1 MMKTIDLNADI
12 GEIEGDA
19 GRSLDADILSVVTS
33 CNIACGGHAG
43 DEASMR
49 KTLSLAKKLG
59 VKAGVHPSYPD
70 RENFGRVSMAVSPE
84 ALRASLRQQVQMFM
98 TIAEDEGVSITH
110 LKPHGALYNDAA
122 KDKDLATVISDVAA
136 ERGISMI
143 VGLPGSKVRDAAI
156 THNLQFC
163 AEGFADRAY
172 EDDGSLRARA
182 KNGAVLDSAN
192 EQARQ
197 ALELV
202 SGNVTAFS
210 GEHIQLDVQT
220 ICLHGDTPGA
230 FEAAKAIRAVLE
242 STGVSIGSD

>member
-1 MMKTIDLNADI
+1 MTKTIDLNADI
-12 GEIEGDA
+12 GELEGDS

-43 DEASMR
+43 DEESMR
-49 KTLSLAKKLG
+49 KTLRLAKRLG

-70 RENFGRVSMAVSPE
+70 RENFGRVSMAISPE
-84 ALRASLRQQVQMFM
+84 ALRASLKQQVQMFM
-98 TIAEDEGVSITH
+98 EIAEDEAVSITH

-122 KDKDLATVISDVAA
+122 KDEGFAAVIAGVAA
-136 ERGISMI
+136 ERGIATI

-172 EDDGSLRARA
+172 ENDGSLRARA
-182 KNGAVLDSAN
+182 RNGAVLHNPD

-210 GEHIQLDVQT
+210 GDHIHLEVQT

-230 FEAAKAIRAVLE
+230 FEAAKAIRAALE
-242 STGVSIGSD
+242 ATGVSIGSD

>member
-1 MMKTIDLNADI
+1 MTKTIDLNADI
-12 GEIEGDA
+12 GELVGDA

-43 DEASMR
+43 DEESMR
-49 KTLSLAKKLG
+49 KTLRMAKRLG

-84 ALRASLRQQVQMFM
+84 ELRGTLRQQVQMFM
-98 TIAEDEGVSITH
+98 KIAEDEAVSITH

-122 KDKDLATVISDVAA
+122 KDEDLAAVIAGVAA
-136 ERGISMI
+136 ERGISTI
-143 VGLPGSKVRDAAI
+143 VGLPGSKVRDAAV

-182 KNGAVLDSAN
+182 KNGAVLDNAN

-210 GEHIQLDVQT
+210 GKPVSIEVHT

-230 FEAAKAIRAVLE
+230 FEAAKAIREALE
-242 STGVSIGSD
+242 ATGVSIGSD

>member
-1 MMKTIDLNADI
+1 MKTIDLNADI

>member
-1 MMKTIDLNADI
+1 MTKTIDLNADI
-12 GEIEGDA
+12 GELEGDA
-19 GRSLDADILSVVTS
+19 GRSLDAHILSVVTS

-43 DEASMR
+43 DEESMR
-49 KTLSLAKKLG
+49 KTLRLAKRLG

-84 ALRASLRQQVQMFM
+84 ELRGTLRQQVQMFM
-98 TIAEDEGVSITH
+98 KIAEDEGMPIAH
-110 LKPHGALYNDAA
+110 LKPHGALYNDSA
-122 KDKDLATVISDVAA
+122 KDEDLAAVIAGVAA
-136 ERGISMI
+136 EHGISTI
-143 VGLPGSKVRDAAI
+143 VGLPGSKVRDAAT

-172 EDDGSLRARA
+172 EDDGSLRART
-182 KNGAVLDSAN
+182 KNGAVLDNAN

-210 GEHIQLDVQT
+210 GEHISLEVQT

-230 FEAAKAIRAVLE
+230 FEAANAIRAALE
-242 STGVSIGSD
+242 ATGVSIGSD

>member
-1 MMKTIDLNADI
+1 MTKTIDLNADI
-12 GEIEGDA
+12 GELEGDS

-49 KTLSLAKKLG
+49 KTLRLAKQLG
-59 VKAGVHPSYPD
+59 IKAGVHPSYPD
-70 RENFGRVSMAVSPE
+70 RENFGRVSMVISTE
-84 ALRASLRQQVQMFM
+84 ALRASLRQQAQMFM
-98 TIAEDEGVSITH
+98 KIAEEEGVLIAH

-122 KDKDLATVISDVAA
+122 KDQDLAAMIAGVAA
-136 ERGISMI
+136 ERGISTI
-143 VGLPGSKVRDAAI
+143 VGLPGSKVRNAAI

-172 EDDGSLRARA
+172 EDDGSLRART
-182 KNGAVLDSAN
+182 KNGAVLHNAD
-192 EQARQ
+192 EQAKQ
-197 ALELV
+197 VLELV

-210 GEHIQLDVQT
+210 GEHIHLEVQT

-230 FEAAKAIRAVLE
+230 FEAAKAIRAALE
-242 STGVSIGSD
+242 ATGVSIGSD

>member
-1 MMKTIDLNADI
+1 MTKTIDLNADI
-12 GEIEGDA
+12 GELEGDS
-19 GRSLDADILSVVTS
+19 GRSLDADILRVVTS

-49 KTLSLAKKLG
+49 KTLRLAKQLG

-70 RENFGRVSMAVSPE
+70 RENFGRVSMAISPE
-84 ALRASLRQQVQMFM
+84 ALRESLRQQVQAFM
-98 TIAEDEGVSITH
+98 EIAEDEGVSIAH
-110 LKPHGALYNDAA
+110 LKPHGALYNNAA
-122 KDKDLATVISDVAA
+122 KDEDVAAVIAGVAA
-136 ERGISMI
+136 ERGISTI

-172 EDDGSLRARA
+172 EDDGSLRARDR
-182 KNGAVLDSAN
+182 NGAVLHNAD
-192 EQARQ
+192 EQAKQ

-210 GEHIQLDVQT
+210 GEHIHFEVQT

-230 FEAAKAIRAVLE
+230 FEAAKAIRAALE
-242 STGVSIGSD
+242 ATGVSIGSD